1 MDASR
6 EGELLFERGR
16 LREEERLRM
25 KIRASIQVVSRGRG
39 WGSAKPLVRLY
50 WLQKGKK
57 KKKMQNQRGTV

>member
-1 MDASR
+1 M
-6 EGELLFERGR
+6 FERGR

-57 KKKMQNQRGTV
+57 KKKKSRIKEGLSELMGG

>member
-1 MDASR
+1 M
-6 EGELLFERGR
+6 FERGR
-16 LREEERLRM
+16 LREERLRM

-57 KKKMQNQRGTV
+57 KKMQNQRGTV